1 MYDVFDNAPEVLK
14 AADQVL
20 LAFGALFI
28 VLIAVE
34 LAYDYFSK
42 NSKRRFVQSFVD
54 LGVYIGHELA
64 IRFGGSLVFL
74 GALTFAARFRF
85 FELPINLWTW
95 IGGLTLADFLYYW
108 SHRLEHTC
116 RLFWSW
122 HNVHHSS
129 TDYNGTTA
137 LRLAWLEPFVSWYLL
152 VPMVLVGFHPL
163 HVLILFQVL
172 LTYQTWIHT
181 QKIGK
186 LGRFEAIFNTPSSHR
201 VHHGS
206 NPKYLDKNFGAVFIV
221 WDRLFGTY
229 EPEVEPVKYGLTQD
243 INTNN
248 PLQVNLHAPAKL
260 IRELFKAQSIG
271 GYFRWLLGAPK

>member
-1 MYDVFDNAPEVLK
+1 MYDVFNNAPEVLK

-95 IGGLTLADFLYYW
+95 IGGLILADFLYYW

-137 LRLAWLEPFVSWYLL
+137 LRLGWLEPFVSWYLL

-186 LGRFEAIFNTPSSHR
+186 LGGFEKIFNTPSSHR

-248 PLQVNLHAPAKL
+248 PLQVNLHEPAKL
-260 IRELFKAQSIG
+260 IREISKAKSMTA
-271 GYFRWLLGAPK
+271 YFRWLLGAPK